1 MVNDAESRYQLLERS
16 DHVPKEANPNHF
28 NKHDV
33 QVLDRGWA
41 QNISVPHGSKGCDD
55 PVVCGDQIADEV
67 PEREPTAEEMLPL
80 VTMGYD
86 ISVCRAALR
95 MANFDANNAMN
106 IMLKD

>member
-16 DHVPKEANPNHF
+16 DHVPEEANPNHF

-67 PEREPTAEEMLPL
+67 FVLNFVVNKIIKPSFLIFYQKPKPYQDPEASKKI
-80 VTMGYD
+80 GD
-86 ISVCRAALR
+86 Q
-95 MANFDANNAMN
+95 ND
-106 IMLKD
+106 LKKKP